1 MGASIRM
8 GDKEMSLGET
18 IYRLRTEKNLSQGDL
33 AERLEVSRQSVSK
46 WENDSAVPDLAKI
59 VKLSE
64 VFEVSL
70 DELVKGENTPQKQEK
85 AQGQETQQAPEL
97 LQRVEISAVEQ
108 KIKSEYNN
116 RNIGFPGRKIAGIIL
131 FCMAFLVILFLS
143 VLSRAV
149 GAGIVYSS
157 PFWLCGILCFVLK
170 RNVGLWCAWAVYGL
184 FDTCLAYLMGFS
196 RTIAIVALRS
206 GRWTTGSIFAWVML
220 FALLILIAVTVV
232 RFGKKSVQEGQKGQL
247 YLFAPWIVWLVLHG
261 VSFLLGSSLS
271 GWYGAESILPVYTY
285 RLLSM
290 VLSWGRIIAF
300 TVGAVMIVRYIR
312 AKKGAD
318 GARE

>member
-1 MGASIRM
+1 
-8 GDKEMSLGET
+8 MSLGET

-70 DELVKGENTPQKQEK
+70 DELVKGENTSQKQDK
-85 AQGQETQQAPEL
+85 TQSPETKQAPEL
-97 LQRVEISAVEQ
+97 LQGVEVSVVEQ
-108 KIKSEYNN
+108 EIKSGYNN
-116 RNIGFPGRKIAGIIL
+116 RNKGLPGRKIAGIIL
-131 FCMAFLVILFLS
+131 LCMAFLVILFLS

-170 RNVGLWCAWAVYGL
+170 RNVGLWCAWVVYGL
-184 FDTCLAYLMGFS
+184 FDTCLAYMLGFS
-196 RTIAIVALRS
+196 RGAALGALRS
-206 GRWTTGSIFAWVML
+206 GGWTVGSIFAWVML
-220 FALLILIAVTVV
+220 LALFVLIVVTVV
-232 RFGKKSVQEGQKGQL
+232 RFGKKSVPDEKKR
-247 YLFAPWIVWLVLHG
+247 YVCLFAPWIVWLVLHG

-271 GWYGAESILPVYTY
+271 GWYDAESILPVYTY

-318 GARE
+318 DARE

>member
-1 MGASIRM
+1 
-8 GDKEMSLGET
+8 MSLGET

-33 AERLEVSRQSVSK
+33 AELLEVSRQSVSK

-70 DELVKGENTPQKQEK
+70 DELVKGENTSQKKDKTQS
-85 AQGQETQQAPEL
+85 QETQQAPEP
-97 LQRVEISAVEQ
+97 LQRVEVSAVEQ
-108 KIKSEYNN
+108 EIKSGYNN
-116 RNIGFPGRKIAGIIL
+116 TETRLPGRKIAGIIL
-131 FCMAFLVILFLS
+131 FCMAFLAILFLS

-157 PFWLCGILCFVLK
+157 PFWLCGILCFALK

-184 FDTCLAYLMGFS
+184 VDTCLAYLLGFS
-196 RTIAIVALRS
+196 RTIAVVALRT
-206 GRWTTGSIFAWVML
+206 GGWTVGSIFAWVMIV
-220 FALLILIAVTVV
+220 ALLVLIAVTVV
-232 RFGKKSVQEGQKGQL
+232 RFGKKSVPDEKKR
-247 YLFAPWIVWLVLHG
+247 YACLFVPWITWLLLHG
-261 VSFLLGSSLS
+261 FSFLLGGSLT
-271 GWYGAESILPVYTY
+271 GWYNAESILPVYTY

-312 AKKGAD
+312 TKKGAD
-318 GARE
+318 DARE